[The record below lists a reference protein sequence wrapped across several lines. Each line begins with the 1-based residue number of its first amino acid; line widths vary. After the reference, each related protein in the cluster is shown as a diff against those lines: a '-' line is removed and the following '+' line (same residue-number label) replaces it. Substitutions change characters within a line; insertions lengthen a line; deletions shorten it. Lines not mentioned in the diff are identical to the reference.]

1 MIFLALKVINKKENI
16 LLSRIEVEAEISFK
30 NKATPSTE
38 EVKQQLSKTL
48 EVGKDLIVL
57 KQIDTSF
64 GDTSAKIL
72 AYQYLSKDDLNI
84 IEPKI
89 KKKEAKQEKK
99 KGTKP
104 AEEKKEASS
113 EEKPDKQKTAEK
125 EESKKE

>member
-30 NKATPSTE
+30 NKATPSAE
-38 EVKQQLSKTL
+38 EVKQQLSKIL

-72 AYQYLSKDDLNI
+72 AYQYLSKDDLNT
-84 IEPKI
+84 IEPR
-89 KKKEAKQEKK
+89 KKEAKQEKK
-99 KGTKP
+99 KETKP
-104 AEEKKEASS
+104 AEEKKGASS

-125 EESKKE
+125 GASKKE